1 MRTIKPGLGLL
12 APVYDLE
19 QSVDRSLT
27 TSKKRASSGYEIVCT
42 SHSHAVVTTLDTLGN
57 LVTLL
62 LKTMARQYVFLCL
75 ILLLIF
81 NTGCFFKCPRP
92 RCRRP
97 RCPAA
102 SNCCDGT
109 SVSSIAASYAEQVT
123 SYWTPT
129 CSLFFFSMTFPS
141 LLSLTPN
148 YTKVILRGCV
158 TLRWYVSRSM
168 IQDQRNWWIRPG
180 QGFSLVAPICPRD
193 NGLRSLKIRVSRC
206 LLIS

>member
-12 APVYDLE
+12 APVFDLE

-27 TSKKRASSGYEIVCT
+27 TGKKRASSGYEIVCT

-75 ILLLIF
+75 TLLLIF

-123 SYWTPT
+123 SYSTHT
-129 CSLFFFSMTFPS
+129 CSLFFVHDISFSPIFDPKLYES
-141 LLSLTPN
+141 YLTRVC
-148 YTKVILRGCV
+148 YFK
-158 TLRWYVSRSM
+158 M
-168 IQDQRNWWIRPG
+168 ICITINDQDQRN
-180 QGFSLVAPICPRD
+180 
-193 NGLRSLKIRVSRC
+193 
-206 LLIS
+206 